1 MAGWF
6 GPSSREEQL
15 EAKGAELPQTL
26 DQADLGGQSVEQ
38 AGWRPAGRFE
48 DLEVIRMKAGMSNRE
63 ALPALRHARAHLA
76 PLAGQGPHRGTEIQ
90 TQDSLAATMAETA
103 TTTTVQTPSGES
115 PRPTLGNH
123 R

>member
-1 MAGWF
+1 METGRTTLAAGWS
-6 GPSSREEQL
+6 GPSSRKEQL

-76 PLAGQGPHRGTEIQ
+76 PLAGQSPHR
-90 TQDSLAATMAETA
+90 ATDPKA
-103 TTTTVQTPSGES
+103 P
-115 PRPTLGNH
+115 
-123 R
+123 